1 MLATELKGIDGLL
14 DQVRCSGDRTVP
26 VVVTNCK
33 DWGERQR
40 YAMKGETPKRF
51 ERLCL
56 RDLTEGVIREPKAAE
71 LLGVSVHDLDRRIR
85 RQPSARL
92 N

>member
-1 MLATELKGIDGLL
+1 
-14 DQVRCSGDRTVP
+14 
-26 VVVTNCK
+26 
-33 DWGERQR
+33 
-40 YAMKGETPKRF
+40 MKGETPKRF

-56 RDLTEGVIREPKAAE
+56 QALTEGAISEPKAAE

-85 RQPSARL
+85 GQPSARL